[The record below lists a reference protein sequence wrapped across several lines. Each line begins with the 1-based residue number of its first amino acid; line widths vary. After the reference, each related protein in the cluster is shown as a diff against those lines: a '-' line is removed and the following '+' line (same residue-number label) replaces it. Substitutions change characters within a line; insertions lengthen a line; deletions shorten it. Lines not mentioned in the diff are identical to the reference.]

1 MTSPCFEKFQLVWR
15 TIIPLAKVSDVSF
28 PNSVHDLQTWQ
39 KGLLLL
45 LVPGIIAI
53 CTIIGREIYFA
64 VHPDKRPRKRRRRP
78 PRE

>member
-1 MTSPCFEKFQLVWR
+1 MPEPQKV
-15 TIIPLAKVSDVSF
+15 LANHRSF
-28 PNSVHDLQTWQ
+28 RFSYAVHDLQTWQ

-53 CTIIGREIYFA
+53 CGIIGREIYFA

-78 PRE
+78 RD